1 MDEAD
6 IINYVVKRFPE
17 VSTINERGSLLFSG
31 YFIIEARHGNFNIHI
46 APKLELLINR
56 NFPQVLPVVYD
67 KEDYVEN
74 FHKNSDGSLCLA
86 TEIDML
92 LGVVSGKIEDYFDKF
107 LIPYFLSYEY
117 FKKYGIP
124 LFGERKHGAEGIFQS
139 LSDYFDIDLNKN
151 YDFIFNLFLW
161 TSKKQK
167 FLKIFRNHEERKKA
181 VHYSE
186 KVKKLRSLGIINL
199 RKNCRLMQEEYALAR
214 KFRFEQTFEKFK

>member
-17 VSTINERGSLLFSG
+17 VSTINERGNLLFSG
-31 YFIIEARHGNFNIHI
+31 YFIIEARHGSFNIHI

-124 LFGERKHGAEGIFQS
+124 LFGERKHGIDGIFQS

-167 FLKIFRNHEERKKA
+167 FSKIFRNHEERKKA
-181 VHYSE
+181 LRYSE
-186 KVKKLRSLGIINL
+186 KVKKLRSLGIIYL
-199 RKNCRLMQEEYALAR
+199 RKNYRLMQKECTLAR
-214 KFRFEQTFEKFK
+214 NLKLNKLLEKFK